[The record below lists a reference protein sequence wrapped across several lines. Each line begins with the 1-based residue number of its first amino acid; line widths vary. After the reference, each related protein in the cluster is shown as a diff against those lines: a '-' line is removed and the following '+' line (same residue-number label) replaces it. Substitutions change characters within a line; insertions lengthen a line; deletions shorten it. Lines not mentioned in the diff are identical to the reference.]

1 MVVITNEMKRAH
13 AIIKAMAGCHPKEI
27 LEEQQKA
34 IGDDAL
40 KRTAMYEIVKRV
52 KEDGNLEDNWGKF
65 DHKFVRTQEMI
76 AEVKAAIEA
85 DRRVGKRSLTENFMV
100 SYGTMQTIIT
110 DDLKM
115 VKKSARWVPRLLND
129 DQKQTRV

>member
-1 MVVITNEMKRAH
+1 MESLFTTAPIMKKCKAALQFHKEKCANLVPLPLFCRYRIKMVVITNEMKRAH

-52 KEDGNLEDNWGKF
+52 KEDGNLEDNRGKF
-65 DHKFVRTQEMI
+65 DHKFVRTPEMI
-76 AEVKAAIEA
+76 AEVTLPL
-85 DRRVGKRSLTENFMV
+85 RLTGASN
-100 SYGTMQTIIT
+100 
-110 DDLKM
+110 
-115 VKKSARWVPRLLND
+115 
-129 DQKQTRV
+129 